1 MQESMKL
8 DKGGFIQ
15 LMKFKVFKHMW
26 TTQEE
31 NPSNL
36 LIQFVLGYEGTNER
50 SICPIRILIFC
61 IFCCREQA
69 ADLSVL

>member
-36 LIQFVLGYEGTNER
+36 LIQFVLGCEGTNER
-50 SICPIRILIFC
+50 SICPIRI
-61 IFCCREQA
+61 
-69 ADLSVL
+69 